1 MDNFREEVVFK
12 LSMKVLVIFAFLGI
26 AFGLLLDSEVILFDG
41 VFSII
46 SIFLSYLTLLVTR
59 YIRKKDVKNFP
70 FGKDAIEPLV
80 IFLQYLFLNVVLLSM
95 FIEAIIVILNGGNKL
110 NLSFT
115 ILYLVIAT
123 VIQFFFIKKL
133 VRVSEKSSSA
143 IVRTEVLQWKI
154 SFKQSIYVLGGYI
167 LGGLLS
173 FSGRDSILYY
183 IDPIILVVFII
194 VTFNQTIQEM
204 TTAFK
209 ELIGMSTIGD
219 DTYVEIEN
227 IVKKI
232 KEDYNIKEYYIRVN
246 KVGSVI
252 VLEIDF
258 LVDEN
263 FEYSHVKD
271 QDKIRNVIL
280 NLINKKHLDL
290 WLNIGFTTEF
300 KWIE

>member
-1 MDNFREEVVFK
+1 MDNFREEIVFK

-46 SIFLSYLTLLVTR
+46 SIILSYLTLLVTR

-70 FGKDAIEPLV
+70 FGKESIEPLV
-80 IFLQYLFLNVVLLSM
+80 IFLQYLFLNIVLLSM
-95 FIEAIIVILNGGNKL
+95 FVEAIIVILNGGDKL
-110 NLSFT
+110 NLGFT

-133 VRVSEKSSSA
+133 TNVSSKSNSA
-143 IVRTEVLQWKI
+143 IVKTEVLQWKI
-154 SFKQSIYVLGGYI
+154 SFKQSIYVLGGYL
-167 LGGLLS
+167 LGGLFS
-173 FSGRDSILYY
+173 FAGKTSILYY
-183 IDPIILVVFII
+183 IDPVILIVFII

-204 TTAFK
+204 VNAFK
-209 ELIGMSTIGD
+209 ELIGMSTIGN
-219 DTYVEIEN
+219 DTYIEIEN
-227 IVKKI
+227 IVSKI

-246 KVGSVI
+246 KVGSVL

-258 LVDEN
+258 LVDEDY
-263 FEYSHVKD
+263 EYGHVKD
-271 QDKIRNVIL
+271 QDKIRNVVL